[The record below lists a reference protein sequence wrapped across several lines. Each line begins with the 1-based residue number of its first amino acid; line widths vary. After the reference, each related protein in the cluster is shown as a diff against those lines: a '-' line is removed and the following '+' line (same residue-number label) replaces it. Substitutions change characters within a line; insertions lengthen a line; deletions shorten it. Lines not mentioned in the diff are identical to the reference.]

1 MTTRTAWTT
10 ALVLDGEGPLHRQLE
25 RGLRGAIR
33 SGRLIHDSVLSP
45 SRELA
50 EQLGCSRW
58 AVTQAYG
65 QLVAEGYLSTR
76 VGSGTWVSWSGRTTG
91 AVRRT
96 GEVDRGSTYRF
107 DLTPG
112 IPDLRALPR
121 TRWGEAA
128 REAARA
134 LPTADL
140 GHPDAAG
147 YLPLRELLADYLQ
160 RSRGAVAAA
169 GDVVIRS
176 GVRAAVAQLC
186 VDLRAAGVD
195 RIGIEDPGWT
205 RLRDVIEATGV
216 RAVPVPV
223 DSEGLRVDVFT
234 QQQDLRAVVVTS
246 AHQFPTGVVLSPGRR
261 LELIEWARRTNG
273 LILEDDY
280 DAEFRYDRNPLTTL
294 QGMAP
299 EQVVLLGSVSKTL
312 SPAIG
317 LGWYVVRG
325 PWRKALTRSIGPGPS
340 TFDQATFAELLRAG
354 AYDRQLRALRRRYQS
369 RRQQVVAAV
378 RRDLPG
384 WSIDGAAAGL
394 HLIARLP
401 DELAAGPVVAAAR
414 RTGIRLVALSQYQV
428 RAGGDSSGI
437 VLGYGNLA
445 DGDVDA
451 AIGSLART
459 CALVRESAR

>member
-1 MTTRTAWTT
+1 MTTHAAWTT
-10 ALVLDGEGPLHRQLE
+10 ALTLDGKGPLHRQVE

-33 SGRLIHDSVLSP
+33 SGRLVHGSVVPP

-50 EQLGCSRW
+50 AQLGCSRW

-65 QLVAEGYLSTR
+65 QLVAEGYLSSR
-76 VGSGTWVSWSGRTTG
+76 VGSGTWVSWSGRTAG
-91 AVRRT
+91 AVRT
-96 GEVDRGSTYRF
+96 TDPIDRGSTHRF

-112 IPDLRALPR
+112 IPDLRAFPR
-121 TRWGEAA
+121 TRWAEAA

-140 GHPDAAG
+140 GYPDAAG
-147 YLPLRELLADYLQ
+147 YQPLRELLADYLQ
-160 RSRGAVAAA
+160 RSRGALA
-169 GDVVIRS
+169 GPDDVVIRS
-176 GVRAAVAQLC
+176 GVRAGVAQLC
-186 VDLRAAGVD
+186 VSLRAAGAD
-195 RIGIEDPGWT
+195 RIGVEDPGWT
-205 RLRDVIEATGV
+205 RLRDVIESTGV
-216 RAVPVPV
+216 QAVPVPV
-223 DSEGLRVDVFT
+223 DSEGLRVDALMR
-234 QQQDLRAVVVTS
+234 QQDLRAVVVTS

-280 DAEFRYDRNPLTTL
+280 DAEFRYDRSPMSTL

-340 TFDQATFAELLRAG
+340 TFDQATFAELLRSG

-369 RRQQVVAAV
+369 RREQVVAAV
-378 RRDLPG
+378 RRELPG

-394 HLIARLP
+394 HLIVRLP
-401 DELAAGPVVAAAR
+401 VGLAVDPVLAAAR
-414 RTGIRLVALSQYQV
+414 GAGIRLVALNGYRA
-428 RAGGDSSGI
+428 RAGEDPDGI

-451 AIGSLART
+451 AVRSLARV